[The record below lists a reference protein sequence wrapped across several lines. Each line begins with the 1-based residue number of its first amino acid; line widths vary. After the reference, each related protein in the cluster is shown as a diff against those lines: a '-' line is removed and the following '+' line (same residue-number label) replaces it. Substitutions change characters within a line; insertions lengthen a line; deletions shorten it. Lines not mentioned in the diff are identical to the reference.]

1 MLNKNQWHAQSLTYD
16 IYKSYKYSAIKTEH
30 KEKGKENRNNP
41 SIKSKPNQKYIVHFK
56 EEKKRN
62 IYMGFFNPIKNVI
75 KGKN

>member
-1 MLNKNQWHAQSLTYD
+1 MIYIKATNILPSKQS
-16 IYKSYKYSAIKTEH
+16 IKKKARKTEITH
-30 KEKGKENRNNP
+30 LSNL
-41 SIKSKPNQKYIVHFK
+41 KPNQKYIVHFK